1 MKKILITGA
10 GSYVGESVRRYILA
24 ASGDYVIDAV
34 DTMGDAWRKADFSK
48 YDVVYHVA
56 GIAHVNA
63 DPKMEA
69 LYYRVNRD
77 LTIEVAKAAKAAGV
91 KQFIFMSSQIV
102 FHESRSLKTEVLTK
116 ETKPAPNG
124 FYGDSKLQA
133 EIGLKKLRGE
143 SLELRDESGKLRDES
158 LELKDESGKLR
169 GESLE
174 RSELKG
180 ESGKLRDESSLNQ
193 NSLSSKLSTL
203 SSSESSPKMKI
214 CILRPCMIYGP
225 NAKGNF
231 PRLAKLATVT
241 PIFPAWHNKRSML
254 YIDNLAE
261 FVKQAID
268 RELEGTFYPQNR
280 ELADTVEIIR
290 FFAKA
295 AGHRVW
301 ITRLFNPLV
310 WLGSFVLQPL
320 NKMFATYYY
329 DPEMSKMEFEYQLVS
344 FEESLKRVRES
355 LEMKA

>member
-10 GSYVGESVRRYILA
+10 GSYVGESVRKYIL
-24 ASGDYVIDAV
+24 STSTDFQIDAV
-34 DTMGDAWRKADFSK
+34 DTMNDAWKQADFTL

-69 LYYRVNRD
+69 LYYKVNRD
-77 LTIEVAKAAKAAGV
+77 LTIEVAKHAKTAGV

-102 FHESRSLKTEVLTK
+102 FHESQSLKTEVLTAQTK
-116 ETKPAPNG
+116 ENPNG

-133 EIGLKKLRGE
+133 ELGIKP
-143 SLELRDESGKLRDES
+143 LEDENFKV
-158 LELKDESGKLR
+158 
-169 GESLE
+169 
-174 RSELKG
+174 
-180 ESGKLRDESSLNQ
+180 
-193 NSLSSKLSTL
+193 
-203 SSSESSPKMKI
+203 

-231 PRLAKLATVT
+231 PRLAKLACKT
-241 PIFPAWHNKRSML
+241 PIFPCWHNKRSML

-261 FVKQAID
+261 FVKQAVL
-268 RELEGTFYPQNR
+268 RELSGTYYPQNR

-295 AGHRVW
+295 AGHKVW
-301 ITRLFNPLV
+301 ITRLLNPFV
-310 WLGSFVLQPL
+310 WLGSFVLQPI

-329 DPEMSKMEFEYQLVS
+329 DPEISKMDFDYQLVS
-344 FEESLKRVRES
+344 FEESLKKVAES
-355 LEMKA
+355 L

>member
-10 GSYVGESVRRYILA
+10 GSYVGESVRRYIL
-24 ASGDYVIDAV
+24 STSSDFQIDAV
-34 DTMGDAWRKADFSK
+34 DTMNDAWKQADFTL

-69 LYYRVNRD
+69 LYYKVNRD
-77 LTIEVAKAAKAAGV
+77 LTIEVAKHAKAAGV

-102 FHESRSLKTEVLTK
+102 FHESQSLKTEVLTASTK
-116 ETKPAPNG
+116 ENPNG

-133 EIGLKKLRGE
+133 ELGIKP
-143 SLELRDESGKLRDES
+143 LEDEIFKV
-158 LELKDESGKLR
+158 
-169 GESLE
+169 
-174 RSELKG
+174 
-180 ESGKLRDESSLNQ
+180 
-193 NSLSSKLSTL
+193 
-203 SSSESSPKMKI
+203 

-225 NAKGNF
+225 NAKGNC
-231 PRLAKLATVT
+231 PRLAKLACKT
-241 PIFPAWHNKRSML
+241 PIFPCWHNKRSML

-261 FVKQAID
+261 FVKQAIL
-268 RELEGTFYPQNR
+268 RELSGTFYPQNR

-295 AGHRVW
+295 AGHRIL
-301 ITRLFNPLV
+301 ITKLLNPFV

-329 DPEMSKMEFEYQLVS
+329 DPEMSKMDFDYQLVN
-344 FEESLKRVRES
+344 FEESLKRVAES
-355 LEMKA
+355 VKK